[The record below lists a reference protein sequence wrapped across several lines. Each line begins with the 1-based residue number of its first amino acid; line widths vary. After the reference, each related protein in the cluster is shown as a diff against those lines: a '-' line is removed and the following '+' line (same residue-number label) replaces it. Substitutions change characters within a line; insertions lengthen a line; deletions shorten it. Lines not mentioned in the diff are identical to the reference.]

1 MRVISQLEL
10 ARCTKGE
17 LYALLNMIVS
27 ELPLRRL
34 IGASGGPRK
43 PACYSSDDRAAGL
56 PALLT
61 HFTV

>member
-27 ELPLRRL
+27 ELPLRE
-34 IGASGGPRK
+34 G
-43 PACYSSDDRAAGL
+43 SSELRAAHANL
-56 PALLT
+56 HAIRRMIARPA
-61 HFTV
+61 FRPC